1 MPKLHRL
8 FSRMRWLLSSS
19 RIADLG
25 TNSHVGPDFS
35 IHGEGF
41 IHIGKNFSAGK
52 SISLQVWP
60 TERYSDP
67 ALLIGSNVVMAD
79 YSYVSCANHV
89 SIGDGCLL
97 GINAFITDNSHGA
110 NIAAELDIAPN
121 DREIVSK
128 GPVCIGKNVW
138 IGRNVCILSG
148 VNIGDGAIIGANAVV
163 THDVPAYAVA
173 AGIPAKV
180 IKQLRPAL

>member
-67 ALLIGSNVVMAD
+67 A
-79 YSYVSCANHV
+79 
-89 SIGDGCLL
+89 
-97 GINAFITDNSHGA
+97 
-110 NIAAELDIAPN
+110 
-121 DREIVSK
+121 
-128 GPVCIGKNVW
+128 
-138 IGRNVCILSG
+138 
-148 VNIGDGAIIGANAVV
+148 
-163 THDVPAYAVA
+163 
-173 AGIPAKV
+173 
-180 IKQLRPAL
+180 